1 MVLNQPTQVEQ
12 GDSNYILN
20 GAFQPQLFYESMTLK
35 DLSLDILYI

>member
-1 MVLNQPTQVEQ
+1 MVLDRPAQVEQ
-12 GDSNYILN
+12 GELNYILN